1 MCARARPPARTTAQ
15 AAVLVRRVEARAP
28 ALAAAATCPL
38 CPADLVQPDLADL
51 LKLVARCASQ
61 QAAGVTLREARVVG
75 EDTDTAVALLI
86 SLARRIMWRGPLAA
100 SHPASG
106 RILGRLVPGQEVLQ
120 ALCGLLATPFSVDAG
135 PDRRTAVREA
145 GAWHRHCAP
154 RPAAVGLPAAP
165 GPSTASVRA
174 QVCAAR
180 YIRPGRRPGHV
191 VGGPGGEHPGQGGAL
206 SDPCSARRLRA
217 RPATGALL
225 RPRPAASRSARAAP
239 QRAARRAGGCAVV
252 PERRTG
258 GVGRRR
264 STWGGP
270 PDAVP
275 LRHVGGVPVA
285 DQRAAAAAAPRAR
298 DRGGALDEPRDDAR
312 GCRPGARGPRN
323 LPMPAAPAASAD
335 RAPHRAPQH
344 LCAAAL
350 LYYALVAAG
359 EAPHAA
365 YLAAFCGAASGDLL
379 VTVMEQAL
387 LGGRGARLSGLGRRG
402 GRRAAGSARA
412 EARRR
417 AGRRRPHSGAH
428 ALGDDCAWHRV
439 RDPGVH

>member
-1 MCARARPPARTTAQ
+1 
-15 AAVLVRRVEARAP
+15 
-28 ALAAAATCPL
+28 
-38 CPADLVQPDLADL
+38 
-51 LKLVARCASQ
+51 
-61 QAAGVTLREARVVG
+61 
-75 EDTDTAVALLI
+75 
-86 SLARRIMWRGPLAA
+86 
-100 SHPASG
+100 
-106 RILGRLVPGQEVLQ
+106 
-120 ALCGLLATPFSVDAG
+120 
-135 PDRRTAVREA
+135 
-145 GAWHRHCAP
+145 
-154 RPAAVGLPAAP
+154 
-165 GPSTASVRA
+165 
-174 QVCAAR
+174 
-180 YIRPGRRPGHV
+180 
-191 VGGPGGEHPGQGGAL
+191 
-206 SDPCSARRLRA
+206 
-217 RPATGALL
+217 
-225 RPRPAASRSARAAP
+225 
-239 QRAARRAGGCAVV
+239 VV